1 METEIFAYQQ
11 ISHLV
16 QVNDVSRP
24 MKATIVWMDP
34 TNAVMTNRMLLNNLD
49 LRVITPTG
57 LILYGNN
64 IPGDEVNNV
73 SPTELIFNKLIT
85 TFRSNKSRS

>member
-1 METEIFAYQQ
+1 
-11 ISHLV
+11 
-16 QVNDVSRP
+16 

-73 SPTELIFNKLIT
+73 SCPTELSFNELIT
-85 TFRSNKSRS
+85 TLSG